1 MIMTVVVTV
10 SSFVIHINHDT
21 SNDDIITIIR
31 EKILYVEN
39 HLAGSNPNGKIP
51 VVLTNHE
58 KMVIKKCFLFFF
70 LNVAWT

>member
-31 EKILYVEN
+31 ERLYVEN

-58 KMVIKKCFLFFF
+58 KMVIKKCFPFFFF